1 LQRRSEAAPGRN
13 NVIISLRP
21 EFAMKSKSDP
31 SREGSRY
38 ILVVSLWLR
47 DHDIAA
53 FESFEKRASKLL
65 ARHGG
70 TIDLAIRPLKADS
83 NPNTP
88 FEIHIVSFADQ
99 RGYAEYR
106 SDPAMQELAAEREK
120 IISRTSVLEG
130 HDASQYLRFPLFPEA
145 K

>member
-1 LQRRSEAAPGRN
+1 
-13 NVIISLRP
+13 
-21 EFAMKSKSDP
+21 MSDEH
-31 SREGSRY
+31 EGRY

-47 DHDIAA
+47 DHDVAA

-83 NPNTP
+83 NPDTP

-99 RGYAEYR
+99 QGYTEYR
-106 SDPAMQELAAEREK
+106 SDPTMQELAAEREK

-130 HDASQYLRFPLFPEA
+130 HDASQYLRFRLFPEA
-145 K
+145 NELNMTKDQPGISSGTSYKSPRKL